1 MHGHEAE
8 LLTTTFLMLSA
19 IGCGLVLKL
28 VKQPPLVG
36 YILAGLFIGPSG
48 MGLIDYSAEIS
59 SLAELGIIL
68 LLFIIGMELS
78 VKAFLTVVRPAV
90 IATMAQIMCSILLA
104 FLVSFYFS
112 WSGPQILLVGFILTL
127 SSTAVALMVLDQLG
141 LLRAHVGQLTVGVL
155 VAQDIAVVPM
165 LVFAGAGAGMLAEW
179 PLLVTRIGLA
189 VTVLGVLLFWIA
201 RTARLRLPF
210 GQGLEDNIELSVLL
224 GLGLCFMAAS
234 LTGFM
239 GLSPVFGAFCAG
251 LAISHTNLRK
261 PILEAT
267 HPLQSLLIVIFF
279 VSIGL
284 LVDLNYVSTH
294 WGVIL
299 LVTVAVLCLK
309 TIFGWVLLY
318 VGGEPA
324 GRALVSSLITPQI
337 GEFSFV
343 LTTTGVA
350 SGIFISEEADFLL
363 AVIAASLFVSPIWTT
378 VLHYLVVRSKIHLV
392 GEPQTPSN
400 LPT

>member
-1 MHGHEAE
+1 
-8 LLTTTFLMLSA
+8 MLSA

-78 VKAFLTVVRPAV
+78 VKAFLTVVQPAV
-90 IATMAQIMCSILLA
+90 IATMAQILCSILLA
-104 FLVSFYFS
+104 
-112 WSGPQILLVGFILTL
+112 
-127 SSTAVALMVLDQLG
+127 AV
-141 LLRAHVGQLTVGVL
+141 
-155 VAQDIAVVPM
+155 
-165 LVFAGAGAGMLAEW
+165 
-179 PLLVTRIGLA
+179 
-189 VTVLGVLLFWIA
+189 
-201 RTARLRLPF
+201 
-210 GQGLEDNIELSVLL
+210 
-224 GLGLCFMAAS
+224 
-234 LTGFM
+234 
-239 GLSPVFGAFCAG
+239 
-251 LAISHTNLRK
+251 SHTNLRK

-284 LVDLNYVSTH
+284 LVDLNYVTTH

-299 LVTVAVLCLK
+299 LVTVTVLCLK
-309 TIFGWVLLY
+309 TILGWVLLY
-318 VGGEPA
+318 AGGEPA

-337 GEFSFV
+337 GQFSFV

-350 SGIFISEEADFLL
+350 SGIFVSQEADFLL
-363 AVIAASLFVSPIWTT
+363 AVIATSLFVSPFWTT
-378 VLHYLVVRSKIHLV
+378 VLHYLVVRSKIHLA
-392 GEPQTPSN
+392 GEPPAATN
-400 LPT
+400 LPTQG

>member
-1 MHGHEAE
+1 
-8 LLTTTFLMLSA
+8 
-19 IGCGLVLKL
+19 
-28 VKQPPLVG
+28 
-36 YILAGLFIGPSG
+36 

-78 VKAFLTVVRPAV
+78 VKAFLTVVRPVV

-224 GLGLCFMAAS
+224 GLVLCFMAAS

-309 TIFGWVLLY
+309 TILGWVLLY

-363 AVIAASLFVSPIWTT
+363 AVIAASLFVWPIWTT

>member
-19 IGCGLVLKL
+19 IGCGLLLKL

-36 YILAGLFIGPSG
+36 YISAGLFIGPSG

-90 IATMAQIMCSILLA
+90 IATMAQIICSILLA

-165 LVFAGAGAGMLAEW
+165 LVFAGAGAGMLTDG

-189 VTVLGVLLFWIA
+189 VTLLGVLLFWIA

-210 GQGLEDNIELSVLL
+210 GQGLEENIELSVLL
-224 GLGLCFMAAS
+224 GVG
-234 LTGFM
+234 
-239 GLSPVFGAFCAG
+239 PVFYGGQSHRVHGTIAG
-251 LAISHTNLRK
+251 I
-261 PILEAT
+261 
-267 HPLQSLLIVIFF
+267 
-279 VSIGL
+279 
-284 LVDLNYVSTH
+284 
-294 WGVIL
+294 WC
-299 LVTVAVLCLK
+299 VLCR
-309 TIFGWVLLY
+309 
-318 VGGEPA
+318 A
-324 GRALVSSLITPQI
+324 GHQPYKSAQTHIGSNPSVAIT
-337 GEFSFV
+337 SYC
-343 LTTTGVA
+343 
-350 SGIFISEEADFLL
+350 DFLC
-363 AVIAASLFVSPIWTT
+363 VD
-378 VLHYLVVRSKIHLV
+378 RSV
-392 GEPQTPSN
+392 G
-400 LPT
+400 

>member
-8 LLTTTFLMLSA
+8 LLTTTLLMLSA
-19 IGCGLVLKL
+19 IGCGLILKF
-28 VKQPPLVG
+28 VRQPPLVG

-48 MGLIDYSAEIS
+48 LELIDYSAEIS

-78 VKAFLTVVRPAV
+78 VKAFLSVVRPAV
-90 IATMAQIMCSILLA
+90 IATMAQIICSIFLA
-104 FLVSFYFS
+104 FLVSFYFD
-112 WSGPQILLVGFILTL
+112 WSVPQILLVGFILTL
-127 SSTAVALMVLDQLG
+127 SSTAVALMVLDSLG

-165 LVFAGAGAGMLAEW
+165 LLFAGAGAGVLTEW

-189 VTVLGVLLFWIA
+189 VLVLGGLLFWIA
-201 RTARLRLPF
+201 RTARLRLPH
-210 GQGLEDNIELSVLL
+210 GLALENNVELSVLL

-261 PILEAT
+261 PILNAT
-267 HPLQSLLIVIFF
+267 QPLQSLLIVIFF

-284 LVDLNYVSTH
+284 LVDLNYVASH

-299 LVTVAVLCLK
+299 AVTVAVLCLK
-309 TIFGWVLLY
+309 TILGGVLLY
-318 VGGEPA
+318 VGGEPI
-324 GRALVSSLITPQI
+324 GRAIVSSLITPQI
-337 GEFSFV
+337 GEFSFI

-350 SGIFISEEADFLL
+350 SGIFVSQEADFLL
-363 AVIAASLFVSPIWTT
+363 AVIAASLFVSPIWSN
-378 VLHYLVVRSKIHLV
+378 VLHYLVVRSKIHRL
-392 GEPQTPSN
+392 GEPTKLSN
-400 LPT
+400 A

>member
-1 MHGHEAE
+1 M
-8 LLTTTFLMLSA
+8 
-19 IGCGLVLKL
+19 
-28 VKQPPLVG
+28 
-36 YILAGLFIGPSG
+36 
-48 MGLIDYSAEIS
+48 
-59 SLAELGIIL
+59 
-68 LLFIIGMELS
+68 
-78 VKAFLTVVRPAV
+78 
-90 IATMAQIMCSILLA
+90 
-104 FLVSFYFS
+104 
-112 WSGPQILLVGFILTL
+112 
-127 SSTAVALMVLDQLG
+127 
-141 LLRAHVGQLTVGVL
+141 
-155 VAQDIAVVPM
+155 
-165 LVFAGAGAGMLAEW
+165 
-179 PLLVTRIGLA
+179 TRIGLA
-189 VTVLGVLLFWIA
+189 VTLLGVLLFWIA

-210 GQGLEDNIELSVLL
+210 GQGLEDNIELSVFL

-284 LVDLNYVSTH
+284 LVDLNYVATH

-309 TIFGWVLLY
+309 TILGWVLLY
-318 VGGEPA
+318 AGGEPA

-350 SGIFISEEADFLL
+350 SGIFVSEEADFLL

>member
-8 LLTTTFLMLSA
+8 LLTTTLLMLSA
-19 IGCGLVLKL
+19 IGCGLILKF
-28 VKQPPLVG
+28 VRQPPLVG

-48 MGLIDYSAEIS
+48 LELIDYSAEIS

-78 VKAFLTVVRPAV
+78 VKAFLSVVRPAV
-90 IATMAQIMCSILLA
+90 IATMAQIICSIFLA
-104 FLVSFYFS
+104 FLVSFYFD
-112 WSGPQILLVGFILTL
+112 WSVPQILLVGFILTL
-127 SSTAVALMVLDQLG
+127 SSTAVALMVLDSLG

-165 LVFAGAGAGMLAEW
+165 LVFAGAGAGVLAEW

-189 VTVLGVLLFWIA
+189 MTVLGGLLFWIA
-201 RTARLRLPF
+201 RTARLRLPY
-210 GQGLEDNIELSVLL
+210 GQALENNVELSVLL

-239 GLSPVFGAFCAG
+239 GLSPGFGAFCAG
-251 LAISHTNLRK
+251 LAVSHTNLRK
-261 PILEAT
+261 PILNAT

-284 LVDLNYVSTH
+284 LVDLNYVAAN
-294 WGVIL
+294 WGMIL
-299 LVTVAVLCLK
+299 AVTAAVLCLK
-309 TIFGWVLLY
+309 TILGGVLLY
-318 VGGEPA
+318 VGGEPI

-350 SGIFISEEADFLL
+350 SGIFISQEADFLL
-363 AVIAASLFVSPIWTT
+363 AVIAASLFVSPIWSN
-378 VLHYLVVRSKIHLV
+378 VLHYLVVRSKIHLL
-392 GEPQTPSN
+392 GEPTKLSN
-400 LPT
+400 APG

>member
-1 MHGHEAE
+1 
-8 LLTTTFLMLSA
+8 MLSA
-19 IGCGLVLKL
+19 IGCGLILKF
-28 VKQPPLVG
+28 VRQPPLVG

-48 MGLIDYSAEIS
+48 LGLIDYSAEIS

-78 VKAFLTVVRPAV
+78 VKAFLSVVRPAV
-90 IATMAQIMCSILLA
+90 IATMAQIMCSIFLA
-104 FLVSFYFS
+104 FLVSFYFA
-112 WSGPQILLVGFILTL
+112 WSVPQILLVGFILTL
-127 SSTAVALMVLDQLG
+127 SSTAVALMVLDSLG
-141 LLRAHVGQLTVGVL
+141 LLRAHVGQLTDGVL

-165 LVFAGAGAGMLAEW
+165 LVFAGAGAGVLAEW

-189 VTVLGVLLFWIA
+189 VTVLGGLLFWIA
-201 RTARLRLPF
+201 RTSRLRLPY
-210 GQGLEDNIELSVLL
+210 GQVLENNVELSVLL

-261 PILEAT
+261 PILNAT

-284 LVDLNYVSTH
+284 LVDLNYVAAH

-299 LVTVAVLCLK
+299 AVTVAVLCLK
-309 TIFGWVLLY
+309 TILGGVLLY
-318 VGGEPA
+318 VGGEPI

-337 GEFSFV
+337 GEFNFV

-350 SGIFISEEADFLL
+350 SGIFISQEADFFAGRDCRQSVCLTDL
-363 AVIAASLFVSPIWTT
+363 VECFALSGGT
-378 VLHYLVVRSKIHLV
+378 VKNTS
-392 GEPQTPSN
+392 SW
-400 LPT
+400 

>member
-1 MHGHEAE
+1 M
-8 LLTTTFLMLSA
+8 
-19 IGCGLVLKL
+19 
-28 VKQPPLVG
+28 
-36 YILAGLFIGPSG
+36 
-48 MGLIDYSAEIS
+48 
-59 SLAELGIIL
+59 
-68 LLFIIGMELS
+68 
-78 VKAFLTVVRPAV
+78 
-90 IATMAQIMCSILLA
+90 
-104 FLVSFYFS
+104 
-112 WSGPQILLVGFILTL
+112 
-127 SSTAVALMVLDQLG
+127 
-141 LLRAHVGQLTVGVL
+141 
-155 VAQDIAVVPM
+155 PM

-210 GQGLEDNIELSVLL
+210 GQGLEDNTELSVLL

-309 TIFGWVLLY
+309 TILGWVLLY

>member
-8 LLTTTFLMLSA
+8 LLTTTLLMLSA
-19 IGCGLVLKL
+19 IGCGLILKF
-28 VKQPPLVG
+28 VRQPPLVG

-48 MGLIDYSAEIS
+48 LELIDYSAEIS

-78 VKAFLTVVRPAV
+78 VKAFLSVVRPAV
-90 IATMAQIMCSILLA
+90 IATMAQIICSIFLA
-104 FLVSFYFS
+104 FLVSFYFD
-112 WSGPQILLVGFILTL
+112 WSVPQILLVGFILTL
-127 SSTAVALMVLDQLG
+127 SSTAVALMVLDSLG

-165 LVFAGAGAGMLAEW
+165 LVFAGAGAGVLAEW

-189 VTVLGVLLFWIA
+189 MTVLGGLLFWIA
-201 RTARLRLPF
+201 RTARLRLPY
-210 GQGLEDNIELSVLL
+210 GQALENNVELSVLL

-251 LAISHTNLRK
+251 LAVSHTNLRK
-261 PILEAT
+261 PILNAT

-284 LVDLNYVSTH
+284 LVDLNYVAAN
-294 WGVIL
+294 WGMIL
-299 LVTVAVLCLK
+299 AVTAAVLCLK
-309 TIFGWVLLY
+309 TILGGVLLY
-318 VGGEPA
+318 VGGEPI

-350 SGIFISEEADFLL
+350 SGIFISQEADFLL
-363 AVIAASLFVSPIWTT
+363 AVIAASLFVSSIWPN
-378 VLHYLVVRSKIHLV
+378 VLYYLVAWSKIHLL
-392 GEPQTPSN
+392 GEPTKLSN
-400 LPT
+400 APG

>member
-8 LLTTTFLMLSA
+8 LVTTTFLMLSA
-19 IGCGLVLKL
+19 IGCGLLLKFI
-28 VKQPPLVG
+28 KQPPLVG

-48 MGLIDYSAEIS
+48 LGLIDYSAEIS

-78 VKAFLTVVRPAV
+78 VKAFLSVVRPAA
-90 IATMAQIMCSILLA
+90 IATMAQIFCSILLA
-104 FLVSFYFS
+104 LMVSFYFA
-112 WSGPQILLVGFILTL
+112 WSAPQILLVGFILSL

-165 LVFAGAGAGMLAEW
+165 LVFAQTGAELLADW
-179 PLLVTRIGLA
+179 PLLVARIGLA
-189 VTVLGVLLFWIA
+189 VAVLGMLLFWIA
-201 RTARLRLPF
+201 RTARVRLPF
-210 GQGLEDNIELSVLL
+210 GNDLETNVELSVLL
-224 GLGLCFMAAS
+224 GLGLCFLAAS
-234 LTGFM
+234 ATGLI

-279 VSIGL
+279 VSVGL
-284 LVDLNYVSTH
+284 LVDLSYVAAH

-299 LVTVAVLCLK
+299 SVTVAVLCLK
-309 TIFGWVLLY
+309 TILGWVLLY
-318 VGGEPA
+318 AGGEPV
-324 GRALVSSLITPQI
+324 GRALISSLITPQI

-350 SGIFISEEADFLL
+350 SGIFVSQEADFLL
-363 AVIAASLFVSPIWTT
+363 AVIAASLFVSPIWTN
-378 VLHYLVVRSKIHLV
+378 VLHYLVVRYKIHLH
-392 GEPQTPSN
+392 GEPSPSSN
-400 LPT
+400 IQA